1 MYAGS
6 SARSGYSDG
15 PQYTMSRAINHAKA
29 DHELLMAIK
38 KATSPEETS
47 PKQKHVRTCIMYTW
61 DNKTSQ
67 PFWVGLKNSPMLA
80 NEVQCFKALITIH
93 KVIRQGAPVTL
104 PEAISEIPWL
114 QNLPRMLLSG
124 YGSYTGLIRG
134 YIEFLVYKLD
144 FHRIHPDFT
153 GTFDYEE
160 YAALKGTSDPNEGY
174 ETIMELMNL
183 QDRLDHFQ
191 RMVMASLRA
200 SPAVECRLSSLVPLI
215 EESYGIYRFVTSML
229 RAMHNRVG
237 SLDALAPLRS
247 RYATQHFMLR
257 DFYAHCRQ
265 HRYLT
270 SLIAI
275 PTLADQ
281 PPPLFDTDEPA
292 LPAIPA
298 RPVTPPEDND
308 KDDQADLWEQFNLQQ
323 QQQQQQQEELER
335 QRQLDEQ
342 DRLAREEQDRLARE
356 RAALEEQQFAAQQ
369 LAAQQMQL
377 QGALSERDARLA
389 QLIEQLQRAK
399 AQYERD
405 QVAIQQ
411 YDAKLRELQGMLANA
426 APSDALRKLQ
436 EELAQWKAKYEA
448 LAKLYAQLR
457 KEHLDLLT
465 KYRELGARTQAQ
477 VANADTLGKL
487 QAQLNAKNLQ
497 LAEMLAARDEYKK
510 QAEMAKM
517 DMQELQDL
525 RRQADA
531 ARRELENYKR
541 DKEEEIAV
549 LQTGMD
555 QSLLA
560 LTEMKKRL
568 EEGTGSGAVQIAE
581 MERAHAARL
590 DRILDAIL
598 LACVQKVQQAAQEL
612 ESSVHAGNVTAT
624 PEYTLS
630 VLDQASQ
637 TSGELA
643 QGFLTYLVGGDQ
655 SGAITSANAFAYVV
669 GSLLNNVKG
678 VVTRLTGT
686 NVEADDA
693 AAEELVLVGKQA
705 AAAVVQWFTGLTSSA
720 LEPVDPALRP
730 TKVNQLHAAVQAQ
743 LQRLGTVMEKHSG
756 AAAALVQQ
764 GAAQGDLGDL
774 VEREMQAAAQ
784 AIADATAR
792 LQALLSTPVL
802 DAAPA
807 TLQVHSAILSAA
819 MALMNAIANLIRCA
833 TLTQQ
838 EIAAHGKQSTGG
850 SEAAFYK
857 KHHRWTEG
865 LISAAKAIAYATSVL
880 VETADGVV
888 QGSHSMEQLVVA
900 ANEVAAAT
908 AQLVAASRVKAV
920 QGSKTQDKLE
930 AAASAVTTATRL
942 LVKAAKDAA
951 RREQENKDLRD
962 FGQLSLHDLKTQEM
976 EQQVKILTLEK
987 ELVAARSVLAQMR
1000 KASYHN
1006 VE

>member
-134 YIEFLVYKLD
+134 YIEFLVYKLE

-275 PTLADQ
+275 PTLSDQ

-323 QQQQQQQEELER
+323 QQQQQQQEGAR
-335 QRQLDEQ
+335 AAAAARGAGPG
-342 DRLAREEQDRLARE
+342 LAREEQDRLARE
-356 RAALEEQQFAAQQ
+356 RARPLEEQQLAAQQ

-555 QSLLA
+555 HRWCVSMPAVGAAVGVAQTGA
-560 LTEMKKRL
+560 
-568 EEGTGSGAVQIAE
+568 GT
-581 MERAHAARL
+581 
-590 DRILDAIL
+590 
-598 LACVQKVQQAAQEL
+598 
-612 ESSVHAGNVTAT
+612 
-624 PEYTLS
+624 
-630 VLDQASQ
+630 
-637 TSGELA
+637 
-643 QGFLTYLVGGDQ
+643 
-655 SGAITSANAFAYVV
+655 
-669 GSLLNNVKG
+669 
-678 VVTRLTGT
+678 
-686 NVEADDA
+686 
-693 AAEELVLVGKQA
+693 A
-705 AAAVVQWFTGLTSSA
+705 AAA
-720 LEPVDPALRP
+720 
-730 TKVNQLHAAVQAQ
+730 
-743 LQRLGTVMEKHSG
+743 
-756 AAAALVQQ
+756 AAAA
-764 GAAQGDLGDL
+764 AAFAVGWLG
-774 VEREMQAAAQ
+774 
-784 AIADATAR
+784 T
-792 LQALLSTPVL
+792 T
-802 DAAPA
+802 
-807 TLQVHSAILSAA
+807 
-819 MALMNAIANLIRCA
+819 
-833 TLTQQ
+833 
-838 EIAAHGKQSTGG
+838 TGG
-850 SEAAFYK
+850 
-857 KHHRWTEG
+857 G
-865 LISAAKAIAYATSVL
+865 
-880 VETADGVV
+880 G
-888 QGSHSMEQLVVA
+888 
-900 ANEVAAAT
+900 
-908 AQLVAASRVKAV
+908 
-920 QGSKTQDKLE
+920 
-930 AAASAVTTATRL
+930 
-942 LVKAAKDAA
+942 
-951 RREQENKDLRD
+951 
-962 FGQLSLHDLKTQEM
+962 
-976 EQQVKILTLEK
+976 
-987 ELVAARSVLAQMR
+987 RS
-1000 KASYHN
+1000 
-1006 VE
+1006 